1 MTIQISSI
9 TDVSLDVE
17 HLVETAR
24 ARTGAA
30 PDEPFDYLDA
40 LEALVS
46 SVDAEAR
53 LTPWG
58 RRQAAEGLVS
68 SLAVQVHVRR
78 LMERQPEIAEGVA
91 ARLVVVTG
99 LPRTG
104 TTLVHNLLDQ
114 HPDVHCP
121 HFWELIG
128 PAGSRDVRDQERL
141 IAAAK
146 TWLDD
151 YLARAPRLPAI
162 HPMEADRPDE
172 CHRLLANAF
181 QSLIYPARYRLPSYM
196 EWLARRDVTDAFRF
210 HRVQLACITWRIPS
224 AVVGLKCPFHIWHLG
239 PLREVYPEA
248 KAVILHRD
256 PVSAVPSLCS
266 LCAVIQAARSDEV
279 DKHEVGTL
287 WLAEVERA
295 VDDLLRRRE
304 ELGDDVLHLRFPDL
318 VGDPIG
324 AMRRILEF
332 AEVPWTRVAEE
343 AMRRWVAENP
353 SDKHGVHGYTA
364 EEFGLDS
371 SDLAERFGAYREA
384 FGLS

>member
-1 MTIQISSI
+1 MTIQTAST

-30 PDEPFDYLDA
+30 PDEPFEYLDA

-53 LTPWG
+53 LSPWG
-58 RRQAAEGLVS
+58 RRQAAEGFVS

-78 LMERQPEIAEGVA
+78 LVERQPGIGRGIVP
-91 ARLVVVTG
+91 RPVFVTG

-128 PAGSRDVRDQERL
+128 PAGSRDVRDHERL
-141 IAAAK
+141 VAAAQA
-146 TWLDD
+146 WLDD

-172 CHRLLANAF
+172 CHRLLGHAF
-181 QSLIYPARYRLPSYM
+181 QSLIYPTRYRLPSYM
-196 EWLARRDVTDAFRF
+196 EWLARRDLTDAYRF

-224 AVVGLKCPFHIWHLG
+224 AVVGLKCPFHIWHLAA
-239 PLREVYPEA
+239 LREVYPEA
-248 KAVILHRD
+248 KVVILHRD

-287 WLAEVERA
+287 WLAAVERA

-304 ELGDDVLHLRFPDL
+304 ELGDDDVLHVRFPDL
-318 VGDPIG
+318 VADPIG
-324 AMRRILEF
+324 TMRRILEL
-332 AEVPWTRVAEE
+332 AEVSWTRPAEE
-343 AMRRWVAENP
+343 AMRRWVAEN
-353 SDKHGVHGYTA
+353 
-364 EEFGLDS
+364 
-371 SDLAERFGAYREA
+371 
-384 FGLS
+384 